1 MYAMTPDIFYIFRHM
16 NIKLNRKSL
25 LFLQNLRRKKIDQKM
40 NVFYMIF
47 KCSKMF

>member
-25 LFLQNLRRKKIDQKM
+25 LFLQNLRRRK
-40 NVFYMIF
+40 NR
-47 KCSKMF
+47 SKNECFLYDFQMF